1 MNTKP
6 GNQGSNGNGHA
17 PTTARRTAGR
27 AAREQSGAEYLV
39 IVHPA
44 GDLDAPH
51 LARYW
56 TEVPALSA
64 CTGDGATV
72 DQAVENTRREI
83 ARWLQAQA
91 ALGPPRLVPPFS
103 LSVQLA
109 F

>member
-1 MNTKP
+1 MAT
-6 GNQGSNGNGHA
+6 NGHA
-17 PTTARRTAGR
+17 RPTASA
-27 AAREQSGAEYLV
+27 SGHSVAEPGAVEYLV

-64 CTGDGATV
+64 CTADGHTV
-72 DQAVENTRREI
+72 DQAVENTRHAI
-83 ARWLQAQA
+83 ARWLTERSGADA
-91 ALGPPRLVPPFS
+91 GGASRPFR

>member
-1 MNTKP
+1 MQLTP
-6 GNQGSNGNGHA
+6 RDQGTNGHA
-17 PTTARRTAGR
+17 LTPTRRQPAG
-27 AAREQSGAEYLV
+27 AAGQTPAPEYLV

-64 CTGDGATV
+64 CTADGATV

-91 ALGPPRLVPPFS
+91 AEPTPRAAPAFR
-103 LSVQLA
+103 LSVELA

>member
-1 MNTKP
+1 MTT
-6 GNQGSNGNGHA
+6 NGHA
-17 PTTARRTAGR
+17 RHDSPTSSPEMGH
-27 AAREQSGAEYLV
+27 REPEYLV

-64 CTGDGATV
+64 CTADGPTV
-72 DQAVENTRREI
+72 DQAVENTRHAI
-83 ARWLQAQA
+83 VRWFESQATS
-91 ALGPPRLVPPFS
+91 GPLRAFRLAVE
-103 LSVQLA
+103 LA

>member
-1 MNTKP
+1 MTT
-6 GNQGSNGNGHA
+6 NGHA
-17 PTTARRTAGR
+17 RPPAPRPQPRPAG
-27 AAREQSGAEYLV
+27 EHDGPEYLV

-64 CTGDGATV
+64 CTGAGATI
-72 DQAVENTRREI
+72 DQAVESTRQAI
-83 ARWLQAQA
+83 TRWLQRQLPESL
-91 ALGPPRLVPPFS
+91 LGPAPTFR
-103 LSVQLA
+103 LSVELA

>member
-1 MNTKP
+1 MST
-6 GNQGSNGNGHA
+6 NGHA
-17 PTTARRTAGR
+17 LTPTQRQSAG
-27 AAREQSGAEYLV
+27 AAGQTEAPEYLV

-64 CTGDGATV
+64 CTADGATV

-83 ARWLQAQA
+83 ARWLRAQA
-91 ALGPPRLVPPFS
+91 AQPAPRAAPAFR
-103 LSVQLA
+103 LSVELA

>member
-1 MNTKP
+1 MNAKL
-6 GNQGSNGNGHA
+6 GNQGPNGHA
-17 PTTARRTAGR
+17 AAAAPR
-27 AAREQSGAEYLV
+27 AARRPGADRDATEYLV

-91 ALGPPRLVPPFS
+91 APSPPRLVPPFS

>member
-1 MNTKP
+1 MNANPSKRGP
-6 GNQGSNGNGHA
+6 NGNGHA
-17 PTTARRTAGR
+17 PAATPQGERRPEGAPR
-27 AAREQSGAEYLV
+27 ATEYLV

-91 ALGPPRLVPPFS
+91 APSPPRLVPPFS

>member
-1 MNTKP
+1 MPT
-6 GNQGSNGNGHA
+6 NGHA
-17 PTTARRTAGR
+17 PAAAPRAGSR
-27 AAREQSGAEYLV
+27 PDAMQAASEYLV

-64 CTGDGATV
+64 CTADGATI
-72 DQAVENTRREI
+72 DQAVENTRRAI
-83 ARWLQAQA
+83 ARWLQDQGA
-91 ALGPPRLVPPFS
+91 GSPPHPAPAFR
-103 LSVQLA
+103 LSVVLA

>member
-1 MNTKP
+1 MTT
-6 GNQGSNGNGHA
+6 NGHA
-17 PTTARRTAGR
+17 RPSAPRQVSTPALGLGAR
-27 AAREQSGAEYLV
+27 EYLV

-64 CTGDGATV
+64 CTGAGATV
-72 DQAVENTRREI
+72 EQAVESTRQAI
-83 ARWLQAQA
+83 TRWLQDHA
-91 ALGPPRLVPPFS
+91 AIGALRSLPTFRLAME
-103 LSVQLA
+103 LA

>member
-1 MNTKP
+1 MAT
-6 GNQGSNGNGHA
+6 NGHA
-17 PTTARRTAGR
+17 RPPTPRQ
-27 AAREQSGAEYLV
+27 QSGADAEPGAPEYLV

-64 CTGDGATV
+64 CTGDGTTV
-72 DQAVENTRREI
+72 DQAVESTRQAI
-83 ARWLQAQA
+83 ARWLQGQA
-91 ALGPPRLVPPFS
+91 GAGPLGGSPAFRLAVE
-103 LSVQLA
+103 LA

>member
-1 MNTKP
+1 MNGKP
-6 GNQGSNGNGHA
+6 GNRGTNGNGHA
-17 PTTARRTAGR
+17 PAAAPRDASRPER
-27 AAREQSGAEYLV
+27 ASDAPEYLV

>member
-1 MNTKP
+1 MTT
-6 GNQGSNGNGHA
+6 NGHA
-17 PTTARRTAGR
+17 RHNGPAASPEAG
-27 AAREQSGAEYLV
+27 QGAPDTGHSAPEYLV

-64 CTGDGATV
+64 CTADGPTV
-72 DQAVENTRREI
+72 DQAVENTRHAI
-83 ARWLQAQA
+83 IRWLENQTAS
-91 ALGPPRLVPPFS
+91 GPLRAFRLAVE
-103 LSVQLA
+103 LA

>member
-1 MNTKP
+1 MTT
-6 GNQGSNGNGHA
+6 NGHA
-17 PTTARRTAGR
+17 RPPAPRQQTRPAV
-27 AAREQSGAEYLV
+27 EQDAPEYLV

-72 DQAVENTRREI
+72 DKAVESTRQAI
-83 ARWLQAQA
+83 TRWLRDHAGT
-91 ALGPPRLVPPFS
+91 GPLSSLPAFRLAVE
-103 LSVQLA
+103 LA